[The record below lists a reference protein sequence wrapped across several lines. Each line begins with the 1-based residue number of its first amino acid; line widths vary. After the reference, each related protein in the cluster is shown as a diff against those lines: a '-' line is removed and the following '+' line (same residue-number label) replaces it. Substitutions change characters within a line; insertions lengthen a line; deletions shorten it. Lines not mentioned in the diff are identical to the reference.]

1 MTADTRCGSAVTSER
16 LRSAPVAAVMVEVR
30 AMHVVMAA
38 HMVRAMPAM
47 VTAHVMMT
55 VTVVVMAA
63 ILHLG
68 RQAFTRALHGCGNA
82 GIVERDRIGLLG
94 RRSHEH
100 QAGDG
105 GEAEKLFQVH
115 VFSPGFRGHLNVSA
129 ARGSLPMREG

>member
-1 MTADTRCGSAVTSER
+1 MRDEKFAPHRAMS
-16 LRSAPVAAVMVEVR
+16 SAPVAMTVMMDVR
-30 AMHVVMAA
+30 AGHVVVAA

-47 VTAHVMMT
+47 MTAHMMMA
-55 VTVVVMAA
+55 VAVVVMAA

-68 RQAFTRALHGCGNA
+68 RQTFTCALHGCGNA
-82 GIVERDRIGLLG
+82 GIVERDRIGPLG
-94 RRSHEH
+94 RRGHEH

-129 ARGSLPMREG
+129 ARGSLPMHEG